1 MRLTRLHVVDVMW
14 SLCAPFSR
22 LGKRYELP
30 LLTQSIIMVG
40 TMLVM
45 MHLCT
50 TVKAEEGT
58 IVTRRLLGQSCNRTV
73 CVKAFPDLQLD
84 W

>member
-1 MRLTRLHVVDVMW
+1 
-14 SLCAPFSR
+14 
-22 LGKRYELP
+22 
-30 LLTQSIIMVG
+30 MVG

-58 IVTRRLLGQSCNRTV
+58 IVTRRLLGQPCNRTV
-73 CVKAFPDLQLD
+73 RVKARLMRSQIFNLIGYDCSETSL
-84 W
+84 

>member
-1 MRLTRLHVVDVMW
+1 MSVFHSPKLERTRLYVVTVTW
-14 SLCAPFSR
+14 SSCVLSSSR

-30 LLTQSIIMVG
+30 LLTQSFIMVS

-58 IVTRRLLGQSCNRTV
+58 VVTRRLLG
-73 CVKAFPDLQLD
+73 
-84 W
+84 